1 MLRTSMEKM
10 ATYIGT
16 KYGNKAAQEWTS
28 GKKIALLEPTYL
40 QAILDRHVERV
51 KATRDR
57 LNLKLMSLKTENVA
71 IPEEIKSDSTNCAL
85 LREMREINDDIAK
98 GEIDLKDEVEMKL
111 TKDEKTSH
119 SNVWRSLYK
128 SSNSLKKSRGKIYS
142 MLLGQCTQVLVDE
155 MKQDTDWVT
164 ISGSFDPISLLKLI
178 NKFVLKQS
186 DNQYKTAVLIAE
198 QLSIL
203 TFRQD
208 DQIGNATYM
217 IGLPLRWR

>member
-16 KYGNKAAQEWTS
+16 KNGNKADQEWTS

-40 QAILDRHVERV
+40 QAIIDRHAERV

-57 LNLKLMSLKTENVA
+57 LNLKLTSLKTEKAA
-71 IPEEIKSDSTNCAL
+71 IAEEIKSNSTNCAL
-85 LREMREINDDIAK
+85 LREMREIDDNIAK
-98 GEIDLKDEVEMKL
+98 GEIDLKDEVGMKL

-119 SNVWRSLYK
+119 SNAWRSHRE
-128 SSNSLKKSRGKIYS
+128 SSDSLKKSRGKIYS
-142 MLLGQCTQVLVDE
+142 LLLGQCTQVLVDK
-155 MKQDTDWVT
+155 MKHDTDWVT
-164 ISGSFDPISLLKLI
+164 ISGSFDPISFLKLI
-178 NKFVLKQS
+178 KKFVLNQS

-208 DQIGNATYM
+208 NQIGNSTYYD
-217 IGLPLRWR
+217 